1 MDPATVENEQ
11 SKKPAHVR
19 VTVTFPL
26 ANKPPFHKDDPP
38 DTTVAAVLA
47 GAMAH
52 FEVTDDE
59 TTTYYL
65 THDHEKADPTKTV
78 GELAGD
84 KHEVK
89 FTLAKEITQG

>member
-1 MDPATVENEQ
+1 MEAAAIDQEH

-26 ANKPPFHKDDPP
+26 ASKPPFHKDDPP
-38 DTTVAAVLA
+38 DTTAAAVLVA
-47 GAMAH
+47 AMAH
-52 FEVTDDE
+52 FEVSDDE

-65 THDHEKADPTKTV
+65 THDHQKVDPNKTI

-84 KHEVK
+84 KHAVK
-89 FTLAKEITQG
+89 LTLAKEITQG